1 MEQQEWKQK
10 LVHNPRVPNWAGAH
24 EGPSAQYFNKETNK
38 EIDAFAGCGFLGFW
52 VGTATGKGYERKMR
66 GDERNMKGSNKNLKG
81 KSRKMQA
88 DERIVRNFPQGEI
101 K

>member
-1 MEQQEWKQK
+1 MEQQGWKRK
-10 LVHNPRVPNWAGAH
+10 LVHNPNVPNWAGTH
-24 EGPSAQYFNKETNK
+24 EGPSDQYFNKETNK

-88 DERIVRNFPQGEI
+88 DERIVRNFPPGEI

>member
-1 MEQQEWKQK
+1 MSQT
-10 LVHNPRVPNWAGAH
+10 
-24 EGPSAQYFNKETNK
+24 GPVLKRGPPTDNLTESNK

-88 DERIVRNFPQGEI
+88 DERIVRNFPPGEI